1 MPTLEACNAK
11 DKLVI
16 LRSCARLSD
25 DTFARIPSLML
36 AGLFIKNISAPAT
49 PFFDP
54 SPFPV
59 AEGDETND
67 RTPSPNT
74 PNTYSLQ
81 HRPSVIDPTLVS
93 VDSVYVRVT
102 LKDCHSPCTSVSFDL
117 KRHISSFKV

>member
-16 LRSCARLSD
+16 LRSYTGLSNG
-25 DTFARIPSLML
+25 TFARIPFLML
-36 AGLFIKNISAPAT
+36 AGLFIKNIPAPAT

-59 AEGDETND
+59 AEGDEMAG
-67 RTPSPNT
+67 RTPSPK
-74 PNTYSLQ
+74 TYSLQ
-81 HRPSVIDPTLVS
+81 RRPSVIDPTLVS
-93 VDSVYVRVT
+93 VDALRVRVT
-102 LKDCHSPCTSVSFDL
+102 LKDCHSLCTSVSFDL